1 MSGQKGQK
9 IIFTFAVLA
18 FSCLL
23 LSGGSRLIAV
33 PQEPGI
39 PILPAQSWLE
49 ASLTCPPAS
58 ETGAVQAPSVHEKRC
73 LAQSSAFLDVKEID
87 FQLPQTDANG
97 NVLRHASYMHAV
109 YHVFVLGDGFV

>member
-9 IIFTFAVLA
+9 IIFVFAVLA

-23 LSGGSRLIAV
+23 LSGGSRLIAS
-33 PQEPGI
+33 PQEPSL
-39 PILPAQSWLE
+39 PIMPAQSWLE

-58 ETGAVQAPSVHEKRC
+58 ETGAVQAASIHEKRC
-73 LAQSSAFLDVKEID
+73 SAQSVAFLDAKETD
-87 FQLPQTDANG
+87 FQPPQTDANG

-109 YHVFVLGDGFV
+109 YQVFVLGDGFV